1 MNANVTKSNSG
12 KLLIA
17 VLAMAM
23 IVAGCAVVFSDE
35 TQAATVDEMTFL
47 DEKLSHLG
55 DLESIEVDYK
65 RTFSV
70 DDSYSHFFEVLS
82 GTAVI
87 ATTWRE
93 MPESDEVTGL
103 FTLKAGEAALFL
115 PGEPF
120 LVKPGQDSQVSEFVL
135 R

>member
-1 MNANVTKSNSG
+1 MVKS
-12 KLLIA
+12 KMKELIK
-17 VLAMAM
+17 M
-23 IVAGCAVVFSDE
+23 I
-35 TQAATVDEMTFL
+35 FL
-47 DEKLSHLG
+47 DESLKNIASMDG
-55 DLESIEVDYK
+55 MEVEEK
-65 RTFSV
+65 RSFSV
-70 DDSYSHFFEVLS
+70 DAKYSRLFEVLS
-82 GTAVI
+82 GSCMI

>member
-1 MNANVTKSNSG
+1 MTLMVKDKSR
-12 KLLIA
+12 KLI
-17 VLAMAM
+17 
-23 IVAGCAVVFSDE
+23 
-35 TQAATVDEMTFL
+35 EMTFL

-70 DDSYSHFFEVLS
+70 DSSYSHFFEVLS

-103 FTLKAGEAALFL
+103 FTLKAGDAALFL